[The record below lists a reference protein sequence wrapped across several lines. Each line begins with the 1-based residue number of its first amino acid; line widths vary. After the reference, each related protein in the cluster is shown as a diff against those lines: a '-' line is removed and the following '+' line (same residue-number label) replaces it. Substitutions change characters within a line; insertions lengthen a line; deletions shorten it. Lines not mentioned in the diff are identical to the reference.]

1 MDSTVDHF
9 QNLFNLAASNK
20 NITKLSPEFLFIGE
34 LAKQLDLNPK
44 TIRFYEDEGLISPK
58 RHGAF
63 RTFVAA
69 DVERLKTIIS
79 LRQMGINIATIKALF
94 KIDEHDSAKRFM
106 ISSFRQHRENLEK
119 QKNTIESQ
127 LHETAHLIAKLEE
140 TPQMRAAS

>member
-1 MDSTVDHF
+1 MDSAIDHF
-9 QNLFNLAASNK
+9 QNLFNLSAN
-20 NITKLSPEFLFIGE
+20 NNGTKMSFDFLFIGE

-44 TIRFYEDEGLISPK
+44 TIRFYEDEGLINPK

-63 RTFVAA
+63 RTFVNA

-94 KIDEHDSAKRFM
+94 KIDEHESAKRFM
-106 ISSFRQHRENLEK
+106 ISSFRQHRDNLEK
-119 QKNTIESQ
+119 QMSTIESQ

-140 TPQMRAAS
+140 TQQMKVAS